1 MPRLLLV
8 VSSFLL
14 AAGGWAHAAA
24 YHKAAEAVAG
34 SNLPAYF
41 GNALK
46 ALWLMDSSG
55 MFVLAA
61 VCMLIAIRPASATV
75 VMLLALIPAATAIL
89 LYAFIGRFFGAH
101 ILLATCVAM
110 ALAGTTVAPRG
121 GKAVLLG
128 NHVTHSR
135 RLP

>member
-1 MPRLLLV
+1 MALASGPFIFTEPAVSRILLLLA
-8 VSSFLL
+8 SMLL
-14 AAGGWAHAAA
+14 AVGSWTHARA

-61 VCMLIAIRPASATV
+61 VCLLVAIRPLAASGPV
-75 VMLLALIPAATAIL
+75 IMLLGLIPAATAAL
-89 LYAFIGRFFGAH
+89 LYLFIGRFLGAH
-101 ILLATCVAM
+101 LLLATAIAM
-110 ALAGTTVAPRG
+110 VLAGATVER
-121 GKAVLLG
+121 
-128 NHVTHSR
+128 
-135 RLP
+135 

>member
-1 MPRLLLV
+1 MLPPITRRRRP
-8 VSSFLL
+8 F
-14 AAGGWAHAAA
+14 
-24 YHKAAEAVAG
+24 AG

-61 VCMLIAIRPASATV
+61 VCMLIAIRPASATGAV

-110 ALAGTTVAPRG
+110 ALAGATVAPRG